1 MGKIKQLDD
10 ALSNKIAAGE
20 VVERPASVVKELV
33 ENAID
38 AGSTVVEIDIEEA
51 GMAKIRITDNGGG
64 IDEEDVLIAFQR
76 HATSKIKDENDLFRI
91 RTLGFRG
98 EALPSIASVSR
109 LEMKTSTGEAAGT
122 RVVIEGGKVLTV
134 EKADSRKGT
143 DIIVSDLFFNTPAR
157 LKYMKTIHTE
167 LGNITDVVN
176 RLALSH
182 PEVSIRLIH
191 NERKLLYTTGNGDV
205 RQVLAA
211 IYGMNMVKNM
221 VAISGE
227 SLDYKIKGWVTMPE
241 ITRAS
246 RNYIST
252 MINGRFIKNYP
263 LAKAIQEGYHT
274 LLPIGRYPLVLLDIQ
289 MDPLLVDVNVHPSKM
304 EVRLSK
310 EQELNQLVTETI
322 KNTFKTKELIPA
334 GFTAPKIAKP
344 KSEQTFM
351 ELDHMPENRNVE
363 LRGEVD
369 SAGLESLYKSGAVME
384 SRGSHEQVDSRTEK
398 LQAESGGESVSSG
411 PATFQ
416 QGVEEQP
423 YHQLTRDQAEPSIRQ
438 RDQVQ
443 KGTEESYP
451 IVGDEHAFEE
461 QADFS
466 NGDPFDTA
474 DEPQLEQEAPSRV
487 PPLYPIGQMH
497 GTYILAQNEN
507 GLYII
512 DQHAAQERIKYEYFR
527 EKVGQVASELQEML
541 VPLTFEYSPDEC
553 IRINEFLPELEKVG
567 VFLEPFGP
575 NSFIVRAHPQWFPR
589 GEEKETIEEMIEQL
603 LSMKKVDIKKLRE
616 EAAILMS
623 CKGSIKANRH
633 LRNDEIQALLD
644 ELRRSSDPFTCPH
657 GRPIIVH
664 YSTYEMEKMFK
675 RVM

>member
-33 ENAID
+33 ENSID
-38 AGSTVVEIDIEEA
+38 AGSTIVEIDLEEA

-64 IDEEDVLIAFQR
+64 IEEEDVLIAFQR

-98 EALPSIASVSR
+98 EALPSIASVAR
-109 LEMKTSTGEAAGT
+109 LEMKTSTGETAGT
-122 RVVIEGGKVLTV
+122 RILIEGGKVVTV

-143 DIIVSDLFFNTPAR
+143 DITVSDLFYNTPAR

-182 PEVSIRLIH
+182 PEVSIRLVH
-191 NERKLLYTTGNGDV
+191 NGRKLLYTTGNDDV

-221 VAISGE
+221 IAISGE
-227 SLDYKIKGWVTMPE
+227 SLDYKIKGWITLPE

-274 LLPIGRYPLVLLDIQ
+274 LLPIGRFPLVLLDIQ

-322 KNTFKTKELIPA
+322 KSTFKTKELIPA
-334 GFTAPKIAKP
+334 GFTAPVPKVEKP
-344 KSEQTFM
+344 KSEQTYF
-351 ELDHMPENRNVE
+351 ELDHLPEKEAPFPKRTFEGN
-363 LRGEVD
+363 GEVRETLSSSQGQGNLQTRQMD
-369 SAGLESLYKSGAVME
+369 PEDAEHEHFATNNWSSLSAD
-384 SRGSHEQVDSRTEK
+384 H
-398 LQAESGGESVSSG
+398 
-411 PATFQ
+411 PFQ
-416 QGVEEQP
+416 QEQE
-423 YHQLTRDQAEPSIRQ
+423 YSSIATQ
-438 RDQVQ
+438 SQH
-443 KGTEESYP
+443 E
-451 IVGDEHAFEE
+451 I
-461 QADFS
+461 
-466 NGDPFDTA
+466 
-474 DEPQLEQEAPSRV
+474 DEPESPVKAEAEECPTLGANDQYGTPPNTSSQDVSGVPSRV
-487 PPLYPIGQMH
+487 PTLYPIGQMH
-497 GTYILAQNEN
+497 GTYILAQNEK

-527 EKVGQVASELQEML
+527 EKVGQVESELQEML
-541 VPLTFEYSPDEC
+541 VPLTFEYSPDES
-553 IRINEFLPELEKVG
+553 IRINEYLPELEKVG

-575 NSFIVRAHPQWFPR
+575 NSFIVRAHPQWLPR

-603 LSMKKVDIKKLRE
+603 LQMKKVDIKKLRE